1 MHLMGLYEYLEL
13 TLVASGY
20 NEVRKAASPIADMIR
35 ITNESVKK
43 GTLSSA
49 SSKHPKPIFATPH
62 TNNPMTKSRC
72 AFRI

>member
-1 MHLMGLYEYLEL
+1 MGLYQYYEL

-20 NEVRKAASPIADMIR
+20 NEVRNAASPMADMIR
-35 ITNESVKK
+35 ITNESVRK